1 MEQNNTNKEEEI
13 IELRS
18 EKTRRFV
25 GDIPRRLQRM
35 GIVVIIISFVMFAM
49 FVFLMRYNGEP
60 LWKLLFLPVGWI
72 SYFLK
77 PLCNWVG
84 KCFIARIRIMSR
96 WFACKTDFRMQK
108 VLYIWK
114 SERTM
119 GETNAIGAKSR
130 SFIFSTDL
138 KNSRRA
144 HFYG

>member
-60 LWKLLFLPVGWI
+60 LWKLHYCPV
-72 SYFLK
+72 
-77 PLCNWVG
+77 
-84 KCFIARIRIMSR
+84 
-96 WFACKTDFRMQK
+96 K
-108 VLYIWK
+108 V
-114 SERTM
+114 
-119 GETNAIGAKSR
+119 
-130 SFIFSTDL
+130 D
-138 KNSRRA
+138 
-144 HFYG
+144 